1 MDQPTYHH
9 PDLRSDLINKGLA
22 LIAAESIG
30 ALSLRRLAAECGVS
44 HAAPYKHFKNKEE
57 LLSAINDHAEARF
70 AAYLQ
75 AALDALPQA
84 DSQTRLIVLGK
95 QYIQFMQENPYEFHF
110 LFFTQPHSLI
120 PTCHLNPEMLQT
132 GCPSR
137 QLFAQTAQAF
147 LQDSGLP
154 EASYPDQIIAM
165 WAMVHGLATLLFDSN
180 LTPSEDALQL
190 AERILTQF
198 VSGINRR

>member
-9 PDLRSDLINKGLA
+9 PDLRSDLISKGLA
-22 LIAAESIG
+22 LISAEGIG

-44 HAAPYKHFKNKEE
+44 HAAPYKHFKNKDD

-84 DSQTRLIVLGK
+84 DAQTRLIVLGK
-95 QYIQFMQENPYEFHF
+95 HYIQFMQENPHEFHF

-120 PTCHLNPEMLQT
+120 PTCHLTPAMLQT
-132 GCPSR
+132 SCPSLR
-137 QLFAQTAQAF
+137 LFTQTAQAF
-147 LQDSGLP
+147 LRDSGIP
-154 EASYPDQIIAM
+154 EVSHPDQIIAM
-165 WAMVHGLATLLFDSN
+165 WAMVHGLATLLFDGN

-198 VSGINRR
+198 VNGIHKR